1 MDMSMIPLD
10 YATLRLIWWAL
21 LGLLLIGFAVMDGFD
36 LGVATLL
43 PAVARTDGE
52 RRLVLNV
59 IGPVWEGNQVWLIV
73 GGGVI
78 FAAFPALYAVSFSG
92 FYLAMCLILL
102 ALILRPVGFKFRSK
116 VEDRRWRAVWDW
128 ALFAGGFVPA
138 LMFGVAMGNVLLGA
152 PFHFDEGMRIF
163 YTGGFFALLSPFAL
177 LCGLVSVGMLVMH
190 GAAMLGMKTDGVVA
204 TRARRYGALAALA
217 TALLFVLAGAWVA
230 KGVTGYGIVGV
241 LDPAGVSNP
250 LAKQV
255 IAAPGAWMANYRAL
269 PWTWI
274 FPLLGV
280 AGALLGAAM
289 LWIGRP
295 GLAFLCSALAIACI
309 ILTQGVAMFPF
320 LLPSSTHPG
329 SSLTMWDSTS
339 SHLTLFVMLLVT
351 CLFLPLVML
360 YTSWVY
366 RVLRGKVSAQGIE
379 RDHHSY

>member
-1 MDMSMIPLD
+1 M
-10 YATLRLIWWAL
+10 
-21 LGLLLIGFAVMDGFD
+21 
-36 LGVATLL
+36 
-43 PAVARTDGE
+43 
-52 RRLVLNV
+52 
-59 IGPVWEGNQVWLIV
+59 
-73 GGGVI
+73 
-78 FAAFPALYAVSFSG
+78 
-92 FYLAMCLILL
+92 
-102 ALILRPVGFKFRSK
+102 
-116 VEDRRWRAVWDW
+116 WDW